1 MEEIPE
7 SRITTVDGWLP
18 PDVEAVALE
27 CVKDMAAFDPPV
39 IARRIARAILVERE
53 RCAKVAEAEFDPETK
68 SVTYGQH
75 QAGADIA
82 AAIRSGARP

>member
-7 SRITTVDGWLP
+7 SGITTVDGWLP

-39 IARRIARAILVERE
+39 IARRIARAILAERE
-53 RCAKVAEAEFDPETK
+53 RAAKIVAQ
-68 SVTYGQH
+68 YGDH
-75 QAGADIA
+75 PNGAVAFVSDEIA
-82 AAIRSGARP
+82 VAIRYGAHHDH